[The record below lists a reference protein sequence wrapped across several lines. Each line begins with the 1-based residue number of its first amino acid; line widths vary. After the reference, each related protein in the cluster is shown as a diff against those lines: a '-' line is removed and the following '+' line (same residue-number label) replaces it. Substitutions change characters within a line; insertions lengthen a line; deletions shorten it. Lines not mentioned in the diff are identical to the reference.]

1 VALALAALEAGRP
14 LGAALLSAVGF
25 QAKLL
30 PGLIALAWAR
40 RFRPVHALGAA
51 ALAGLLLVPYASAGL
66 GMVRSLRSYGRFW
79 RFNETLFAPLAFLLR
94 GHDRAVAA
102 GLALSLLLAAWLAW
116 RQAEPARAAL
126 AMVTATLLLSP
137 NVLPW
142 YALWLLPPLVLVDA
156 TPLLWFTGTVGLA
169 YLVYPDWRA
178 GQPWHLGWGV
188 RALEYLPC
196 LAAAAWLNRRSGRG
210 N

>member
-1 VALALAALEAGRP
+1 MM
-14 LGAALLSAVGF
+14 
-25 QAKLL
+25 
-30 PGLIALAWAR
+30 
-40 RFRPVHALGAA
+40 
-51 ALAGLLLVPYASAGL
+51 PYASAGM
-66 GMVRSLRSYGRFW
+66 GMVRSLRSYGQFW
-79 RFNETLFAPLAFLLR
+79 RFNETLFAPLALLLR

-102 GLALSLLLAAWLAW
+102 ALAVSLLLAAFLAW
-116 RQAEPARAAL
+116 RQVEPARAAL
-126 AMVTATLLLSP
+126 VMVTATLLLSP

-142 YALWLLPPLVLVDA
+142 YALWLLPLLVLLDA
-156 TPLLWFTGTVGLA
+156 PALLCFTGTVGLA

-196 LAAAAWLNRRSGRG
+196 LAAAVWLKGRSGRG